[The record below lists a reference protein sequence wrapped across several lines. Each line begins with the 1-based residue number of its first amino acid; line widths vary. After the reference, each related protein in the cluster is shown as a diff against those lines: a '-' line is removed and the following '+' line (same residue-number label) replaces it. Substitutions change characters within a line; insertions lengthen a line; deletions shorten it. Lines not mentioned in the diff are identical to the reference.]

1 MAFSIN
7 ESILIIFVVNML
19 RVLQKCT
26 PSGLYLT
33 MLVSSIITFVPISSC
48 LKFSGWKIEYATPN
62 YRLTCI
68 GIRVILSWYFCKTL
82 DTGKSG
88 EKKKSRSYSL
98 VSKTSACKG
107 FLLTVPEREGMLQW
121 LLLHNHTPVPLWDRN
136 QLQLSKFQEEAV
148 KRNNN
153 NNCLETTRPKIA
165 EDLTSVDFEP
175 HYKHIVIH

>member
-48 LKFSGWKIEYATPN
+48 LKFSGWKIEYATPK

-88 EKKKSRSYSL
+88 KKKSWSYSL

-107 FLLTVPEREGMLQW
+107 FLLTVQKEKGCYNGCCSTIT
-121 LLLHNHTPVPLWDRN
+121 LLS
-136 QLQLSKFQEEAV
+136 LSGI
-148 KRNNN
+148 
-153 NNCLETTRPKIA
+153 ETNYNYLSFRRK
-165 EDLTSVDFEP
+165 L
-175 HYKHIVIH
+175 